1 VFPAAERSAE
11 LSMPRHAQLE
21 PVREALAQLAQAVG
35 VVGLTDNHMGR
46 PRLSPLAAVPA
57 CLAHGLRPIVHLS
70 CRDRNLLG
78 LQQQVIGAA
87 ALGAAG
93 VLVVRGDRSQE
104 MVHSGISVVDVL
116 ARIPA
121 WAEPQELLRGA
132 VVNPF
137 GDRPR
142 ELRLLARKVAA
153 GIDFLQTQ
161 MIFDLEAF
169 DAFLEDA
176 REVLPPQVAVFA
188 SVGVIRSERSLA
200 FVRASLPGLP
210 IPTPAALRIAAG
222 EGAEVAAE
230 IASEIGHRP
239 GLRLHLIT
247 LGAEHYAAGISRAFA
262 AARADLVSAA
272 G

>member
-1 VFPAAERSAE
+1 
-11 LSMPRHAQLE
+11 MPRRAHLE
-21 PVREALAQLAQAVG
+21 PVRQALAQLALAVG

-78 LQQQVIGAA
+78 LQQQVMGAA

-93 VLVVRGDRSQE
+93 VLVVRGDRKE
-104 MVHSGISVVDVL
+104 GMVDSGISVVDVL
-116 ARIPA
+116 AGIPN
-121 WAEPQELLRGA
+121 WALPHELLRGA

-137 GDRPR
+137 ADRAR
-142 ELRLLARKVAA
+142 ELRLLARKVGA

-161 MIFDLEAF
+161 MIFDIDAF
-169 DAFLEDA
+169 DSFLEDA
-176 REVLPPQVAVFA
+176 RDVLPPEVAVFA
-188 SVGVIRSERSLA
+188 SVGVIRSRRSLD
-200 FVRASLPGLP
+200 FVRASLPACP
-210 IPTPAALRIAAG
+210 VPEHQAVRIVAG
-222 EGAEVAAE
+222 EGAEVAAD
-230 IASEIGHRP
+230 IATEIGRRP

-247 LGAEHYAAGISRAFA
+247 LGAEHYAAEIGRAFTT
-262 AARADLVSAA
+262 ARAAHVGAA